1 MKETGG
7 KLTRKRLN
15 EIESLMD
22 EITEPVC
29 VNEIIERAKKS
40 SFKGDGSLHLV
51 RNGPRIG
58 DYLHVVDGMVDFSKI
73 VKELTDELKAAREK
87 IYRLEDQILKE

>member
-15 EIESLMD
+15 EIKSLMD

-29 VNEIIERAKKS
+29 VNEIIERAKKF
-40 SFKGDGSLHLV
+40 SFKGDGSVRLV

-58 DYLHVVDGMVDFSKI
+58 DYLHVIDGMVDFSKI

-87 IYRLEDQILKE
+87 IYRLENPRF